1 MTFQHPVS
9 GVLDVGELTAGQKV
23 YCIICI
29 TENPPSDIVHIFSTK
44 EKAQDFADA
53 DRARNHIF
61 YDYVIDCPER
71 MEGRTQ

>member
-1 MTFQHPVS
+1 M
-9 GVLDVGELTAGQKV
+9 TAGLKV

-29 TENPPSDIVHIFSTK
+29 TENPPSDVVHIFSTK
-44 EKAQDFADA
+44 EKAQEFALA
-53 DRARNHIF
+53 DPRNHIF